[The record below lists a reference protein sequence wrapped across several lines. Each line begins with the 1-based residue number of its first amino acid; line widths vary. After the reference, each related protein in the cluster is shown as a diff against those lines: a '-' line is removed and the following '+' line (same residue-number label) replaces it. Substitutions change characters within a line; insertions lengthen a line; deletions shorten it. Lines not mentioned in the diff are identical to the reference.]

1 MTIDAELAA
10 LREKEAQAEALWS
23 KGPRSFYEPGIPAG
37 QVYGKAHEKIDERQA
52 IRHTGVGPLP
62 VSAQLGAVHDKE
74 KYGFTTFK
82 GHRVRDLGNGYYA
95 TPKGL
100 PVIHDERSRKHF
112 GEMFNAHT
120 DR

>member
-1 MTIDAELAA
+1 MKKDCPECGFAKDSPGCRAMHS
-10 LREKEAQAEALWS
+10 KESGAIM
-23 KGPRSFYEPGIPAG
+23 GV
-37 QVYGKAHEKIDERQA
+37 VYGKAHEKIDERQA
-52 IRHTGVGPLP
+52 VRHTGVGPLP
-62 VSAQLGAVHDKE
+62 VSAQLGAIHDKE

-82 GHRVRDLGNGYYA
+82 GHKVRDLGNGYYA

-120 DR
+120 D